1 MLTATILS
9 LVAAVLH
16 AAWNLSVKQSVS
28 DRFIALWGQFFF
40 AGILAAIVL
49 VISGGIPGRGFVWAA
64 MSGLAHVQY
73 CIFLAKAY
81 NIGDF
86 SRAYPIARG
95 GGALLA
101 GLGGIVLLGDTF
113 TPVGVV
119 GMAVVGTG
127 LITLAGRG
135 ASAQVAVALAVAATI
150 GVYSVVDAK
159 GIRSIDTPLYAAA
172 SFICITVTTTIYAL
186 GTGRG
191 AEMVA
196 AAQTYW
202 RRFLIMGIASGITY
216 ALVQIAF
223 QRAPVGYVTCL
234 RESSVVIAA
243 FVGARYLGEGQALRR
258 TCAAIVVVVGLL
270 LLVLGQ

>member
-1 MLTATILS
+1 MLTATILA

-28 DRFIALWGQFFF
+28 DRFLALWGQFFF
-40 AGILAAIVL
+40 AGLLAAVILIVG
-49 VISGGIPGRGFVWAA
+49 GGIPARGYPWAL
-64 MSGLAHVQY
+64 MSGLIHVPY
-73 CIFLAKAY
+73 CVFLAKAY

-101 GLGGIVLLGDTF
+101 GLGGIALLGDTF
-113 TPVGVV
+113 TPTGVI
-119 GMAVVGTG
+119 GMVVVAAG

-135 ASAQVAVALAVAATI
+135 ASAQVAVALAVAVTI

-159 GIRSIDTPLYAAA
+159 GIRSIDTPMYAAA
-172 SFICITVTTTIYAL
+172 SFLFTMLTTTTYAL
-186 GTGRG
+186 ATGRSS
-191 AEMVA
+191 EMVA
-196 AAQTYW
+196 AVNAYW
-202 RRFLIMGIASGITY
+202 RRFVVMGIASGVTY

-223 QRAPVGYVTCL
+223 ERAPVGYVTCL

-243 FVGARYLGEGQALRR
+243 FVGARYLGEGQALKRSI
-258 TCAAIVVVVGLL
+258 AALVVVVGLL
-270 LLVLGQ
+270 LLVLGT

>member
-1 MLTATILS
+1 MLTATILA

-64 MSGLAHVQY
+64 MSGLAHVPY

-113 TPVGVV
+113 TPIGVV

-191 AEMVA
+191 GEMLV